1 MSTLS
6 QILEHK
12 IIAIIRGAN
21 PADVL
26 KIAEA
31 LYKGGIRI
39 LEITMNSAQPLIVI
53 KELNDKF
60 GDRMIIGAGTVLDV
74 ESAKKAVAAGAG
86 FILSPIVDAEVIKIA
101 KSLGV
106 VNIPGA
112 YTATEIY
119 YAYKNGADIVK
130 VFPATSP
137 SYLKDIAGPL
147 PQIPLLPTGG
157 VTLENIKEFKKAGA
171 VGFGIGSALVNTK
184 EEVTSEYLT
193 KLTAKAQEFVK
204 KVNS

>member
-39 LEITMNSAQPLIVI
+39 LEITMNSAQPLTVI

-204 KVNS
+204 AVNS